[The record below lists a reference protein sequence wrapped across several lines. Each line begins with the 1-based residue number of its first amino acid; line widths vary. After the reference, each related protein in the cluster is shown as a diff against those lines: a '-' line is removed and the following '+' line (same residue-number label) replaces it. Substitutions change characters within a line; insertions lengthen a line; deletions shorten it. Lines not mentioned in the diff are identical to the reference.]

1 MNKYNKKNYK
11 SINEAKNFFRDDA
24 WEFFKKQNNLPV
36 SMTRANFEKFYKDDN
51 LIEKWG
57 AFRHYYTSAA
67 FTKTYGETAAKLL
80 GDANEIIQFGSIKSF
95 PSLTEYNAGNKPLDR
110 RMDIKNNAAG
120 RELAKNTMNDID
132 LLSEAY
138 YTLTRN
144 PDVVLNQNIYNEDP
158 YNDNFIM
165 NAIWKAAD
173 LAYYEREQKK
183 HAKDNILNGQI
194 IYNKP
199 LSLKERLMRAREE
212 KLARYTQRLAE
223 SPEKIAQMQ
232 ANHVSLEELK
242 APQEAKKQKVR
253 DIVKGKVQFDEN
265 ADLSGYVNKKS
276 NDNRIFTQED
286 LDEMIEAEKKENAQA
301 IMYQK
306 QTIGVPTRE
315 QAKKAVEK
323 GGMVHVRAYTRADGT
338 KVRSHY
344 RSR

>member
-1 MNKYNKKNYK
+1 MNNYKKLYETLDNEEKKYILRKAMEYQKILNIENEGGGWNDATDSFRHAWGSAYLALKYNDLISNASTSAYEFMERSYQPQEEKEMDVWNNK
-11 SINEAKNFFRDDA
+11 IGREIAKELNK
-24 WEFFKKQNNLPV
+24 E
-36 SMTRANFEKFYKDDN
+36 YKDIDKTFNWQSIEDLIAVKALEKIENNELITTTTDSKNSN
-51 LIEKWG
+51 LLQGYVE
-57 AFRHYYTSAA
+57 
-67 FTKTYGETAAKLL
+67 
-80 GDANEIIQFGSIKSF
+80 
-95 PSLTEYNAGNKPLDR
+95 
-110 RMDIKNNAAG
+110 
-120 RELAKNTMNDID
+120 
-132 LLSEAY
+132 
-138 YTLTRN
+138 
-144 PDVVLNQNIYNEDP
+144 
-158 YNDNFIM
+158 
-165 NAIWKAAD
+165 
-173 LAYYEREQKK
+173 
-183 HAKDNILNGQI
+183 
-194 IYNKP
+194 YNKP

-286 LDEMIEAEKKENAQA
+286 LDEMTEAEKKENAQA